1 MLSTRSS
8 SFRGRRAL
16 SRLITRFLCS
26 PNIFLKVR
34 SAFGSKYFAI
44 ILSFEFCDKD
54 TIFFAKLFIFV
65 LPFIN
70 TNEELAKRSLCH
82 DAVDALSCP

>member
-1 MLSTRSS
+1 
-8 SFRGRRAL
+8 
-16 SRLITRFLCS
+16 
-26 PNIFLKVR
+26 
-34 SAFGSKYFAI
+34 
-44 ILSFEFCDKD
+44 LSFEFCDKD

-82 DAVDALSCP
+82 DAVDALSCPLKKRRESLAESLGGYYRLLTNKAYRLSCTP